1 MNAKYQEGQKVFL
14 TGARPDLIEEATV
27 FRYTGGMYTIR
38 FKNGGGI
45 RVREDRIYP
54 TRKDAEEAIN
64 RRRSGMEAVKK

>member
-1 MNAKYQEGQKVFL
+1 MKAKYQEGQKVFL

-27 FRYTGGMYTIR
+27 FRYAGGMYTIR

>member
-1 MNAKYQEGQKVFL
+1 MKAKYQEGQKVFL
-14 TGARPDLIEEATV
+14 TGARPNLIEEATV

>member
-1 MNAKYQEGQKVFL
+1 MKAKYQEGQKVFL

>member
-1 MNAKYQEGQKVFL
+1 MKAKYQEGQKVFL

-27 FRYTGGMYTIR
+27 FRYAGGMYTIR

-64 RRRSGMEAVKK
+64 RRRSGMETVKK

>member
-1 MNAKYQEGQKVFL
+1 MKAKYQEGQKVFL

-27 FRYTGGMYTIR
+27 VRYTGGMYTIR

>member
-1 MNAKYQEGQKVFL
+1 MKAKYQEGQKVFL

-27 FRYTGGMYTIR
+27 FRYAGGMYTIR

-64 RRRSGMEAVKK
+64 RRRSGMEAIKK

>member
-1 MNAKYQEGQKVFL
+1 MKAKYQEGQKVFL

-27 FRYTGGMYTIR
+27 FRYAGGMYTIR
-38 FKNGGGI
+38 FENGGGI

>member
-1 MNAKYQEGQKVFL
+1 MKAKYQEGQKVFL
-14 TGARPDLIEEATV
+14 TGAHPDLIEEATV
-27 FRYTGGMYTIR
+27 FRYAGGMYTIR

-54 TRKDAEEAIN
+54 ARKDAEEAIN

>member
-1 MNAKYQEGQKVFL
+1 MKAKYQEGQKVFL

-27 FRYTGGMYTIR
+27 FRYAGGMYTIC

-45 RVREDRIYP
+45 RVREDRIYS